1 MIKEVSTMLMFLVVI
16 ATGMVV
22 EVGSESHVMHHRD
35 LRHALDHAFQTAEGS
50 LAKQIAINQE
60 MHTTGV
66 DGEQR
71 RRRGHFINMF
81 GWIKKLNVEQSKKAF
96 ILLAASKQISQ
107 LLGKTI
113 KELQADPKFVKT
125 WAEFASR
132 YCKPRLPACDV
143 ATRYRTIDGSC
154 NNIKQITWGMAERP
168 QARYMPPVY
177 HDGVGT
183 PRQFSITGSPL
194 PSARHVS
201 NVLHNGG
208 VSDLLEPVDS
218 AMVMQWGQTLDH
230 DMIDTPV
237 VKGHK
242 ENDIQCCRIDA
253 SLRAKRAPCF
263 HIHIPKG
270 DPRFLSTCMNFVR
283 SAPAR
288 DDFCKISQRQQI
300 NQATAVID
308 ASYLY
313 GTDHDT
319 MKTLR
324 TFKGGLLKMTD
335 SGAFIPTK
343 DQTSCERD
351 VPSDYCMKSGDL
363 RIHVVPSLAS
373 TQIMMLREHNRIATI
388 LGNLNT
394 HWSDETVFQETRKI
408 IAALNQ
414 HIAST
419 EYMPIVLGVKTM
431 SKYGLRSKPRGFNH
445 VYNPKVDPTIRNS
458 WGAASFRFA
467 HSAVPG
473 DIGGVNM
480 KGIPRTTRL
489 ESTFN
494 KPTMVLENGGRGS
507 DDVNRW
513 LTTHRGGKQDRFLE
527 PAIRDFLFLDDT
539 GQSFDLAALNIQRG
553 RDHGIPGYNAWRKW
567 CGLPVAFHFLSKP
580 GGVVDIHPDAAKA
593 LADVYMH
600 PDDIDLYSV
609 GLAEMLLPGSR
620 MGPTFACINARQFQD
635 VKFGDRFWYE
645 NNYPRTGFTFEQ
657 LNEVKKMKLSNIMCH
672 TQPTKLVARNLF
684 EIPSKKNPLVE
695 CSHLEDMDL
704 RHWKEHVY
712 MTKGPYVPIKLL
724 QKYF

>member
-113 KELQADPKFVKT
+113 KVLQADPKFVKM

-218 AMVMQWGQTLDH
+218 AMVTKRMTYSVAGL
-230 DMIDTPV
+230 MPV
-237 VKGHK
+237 YGRRGRHVSTY
-242 ENDIQCCRIDA
+242 I
-253 SLRAKRAPCF
+253 SLRETR
-263 HIHIPKG
+263 
-270 DPRFLSTCMNFVR
+270 
-283 SAPAR
+283 
-288 DDFCKISQRQQI
+288 
-300 NQATAVID
+300 
-308 ASYLY
+308 
-313 GTDHDT
+313 
-319 MKTLR
+319 
-324 TFKGGLLKMTD
+324 GLLKMTD

-351 VPSDYCMKSGDL
+351 VPSDYCMKSGKDDFIHFAKGDL

-414 HIAST
+414 HIAFT
-419 EYMPIVLGVKTM
+419 EYLPIVIGVKTM

-445 VYNPKVDPTIRNS
+445 VYNPKIDPTIRNS

-480 KGIPRTTRL
+480 KGIPRTTTL

-513 LTTHRGGKQDRFLE
+513 LTTNRGGKQDRFLD

-580 GGVVDIHPDAAKA
+580 GGVVDIHPDAAKV

-600 PDDIDLYSV
+600 PDDIDLYSG

-645 NNYPRTGFTFEQ
+645 NNYPRTGFTFGKGTETTTREQ
-657 LNEVKKMKLSNIMCH
+657 
-672 TQPTKLVARNLF
+672 A
-684 EIPSKKNPLVE
+684 
-695 CSHLEDMDL
+695 SHLVRARKQLPENRL
-704 RHWKEHVY
+704 HIW
-712 MTKGPYVPIKLL
+712 
-724 QKYF
+724 